1 MASGTSNVR
10 SAVGR
15 PRVHKS
21 ETTVISFRVPKRQA
35 VQIASVIAA
44 IKLVERRVGET
55 DGNFLIEALEQ
66 RLRGLTNQQP
76 QIVEQALRSLGE
88 S

>member
-1 MASGTSNVR
+1 MASGTGKVKR
-10 SAVGR
+10 PAGR
-15 PRVHKS
+15 PRVHTS

-35 VQIASVIAA
+35 TQIASVLSA

-76 QIVEQALRSLGE
+76 QIVEQTLRSLRG